1 MSKEK
6 AKICLE
12 SALSE
17 FELYESLGIRDYL
30 KSAYDNMVKA
40 LKELEDWTMSE
51 ENIKRKIQYA
61 LMQVASVCLFC
72 YLWWKDKG
80 DRRQTE
86 RTWKSDCQFAW
97 CT

>member
-40 LKELEDWTMSE
+40 LKELEDE
-51 ENIKRKIQYA
+51 
-61 LMQVASVCLFC
+61 
-72 YLWWKDKG
+72 
-80 DRRQTE
+80 
-86 RTWKSDCQFAW
+86 
-97 CT
+97 

>member
-6 AKICLE
+6 AKIFME

-40 LKELEDWTMSE
+40 LKYLED
-51 ENIKRKIQYA
+51 
-61 LMQVASVCLFC
+61 
-72 YLWWKDKG
+72 
-80 DRRQTE
+80 
-86 RTWKSDCQFAW
+86 
-97 CT
+97 